1 MSDSWDSFAAM
12 LLDESVTLR
21 KTHDAALGLSKAL
34 VKNDATG
41 ILEAERALDQARRE
55 YHAASGKRRGMQI
68 RGFGSMTL
76 RQVCAYSP
84 RPMWPVFNQRIVEL
98 TTTSIGLRMTNN
110 NNKALISAGMQR
122 LMKITAALQ
131 KAANQGPRTYK
142 RRGYIPPPTNSVL
155 VSSKA

>member
-21 KTHDAALGLSKAL
+21 KTHEAALGLSKAL
-34 VKNDATG
+34 VKSDATM
-41 ILEAERALDQARRE
+41 ILSAERALDQARRE

-76 RQVCAYSP
+76 RQVCAYAP
-84 RPMWPVFNQRIVEL
+84 RPMWPILNQRIVEL
-98 TTTSIGLRMTNN
+98 TTTSIGLQMTNN

-131 KAANQGPRTYK
+131 KAANNGPRTYK
-142 RRGYIPPPTNSVL
+142 RRGHVPPPTNSVL